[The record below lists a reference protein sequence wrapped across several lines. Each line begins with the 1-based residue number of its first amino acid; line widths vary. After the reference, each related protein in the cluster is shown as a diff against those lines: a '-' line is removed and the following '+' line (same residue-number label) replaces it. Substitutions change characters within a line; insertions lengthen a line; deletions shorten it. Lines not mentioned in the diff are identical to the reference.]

1 MSVCRLSVP
10 KVLLMIIGLAAS
22 AMLSSCASKPAAPA
36 VPVIA
41 DLGWPR
47 SFTSGGVTFTVY
59 QPQLRSWDQVRLT
72 AQAVVGTQPAGAP
85 EPHYGTASFSAMTTT
100 DKVLRTVTLDD
111 VAVAAVDFPAD
122 PTQATSYQAALGSWL
137 VTAARTLALDRLEAD
152 LAILNAQNNAVTQP
166 VQNTAPA
173 FLVSQKPSVLI
184 QVQGAPVFQA
194 TGTDGAERLVNTP
207 VLVVRTGGQLYLHLW
222 DGYLRSADLQG
233 PWTLAT
239 SVPSAVQ
246 SVEKSLGSSKSV
258 DLMTGRKDPKTGRTP
273 SLKTT
278 PVPDIVVAT
287 RPTSLVVFAGPPQ
300 WAPLD
305 GTQLMYAT
313 NTVSHVFQY
322 LPTQAYYVL
331 TSGRWF
337 TAPALS
343 GSWTFVANNGLPADF
358 ARIPVSSPKENVL
371 ASVAGTTQAQE
382 AVIANGIAQ
391 MTRVDSSS
399 VRMDPAPVFDGGDP
413 RLIPIEGTSLNYALN
428 CALPVIQTGPG
439 SWYSVQSGIWF
450 TAADSSGPWIVA
462 KSIPPAIY
470 TIPISSPLHWV
481 TYVRIY
487 QTAGDFVWV
496 GYTPGYYGTVLG
508 DSGTVVYGTG
518 YLYDPY
524 IGGIYVPAPV
534 TYGYDANL
542 AWTPWGGWGFGF
554 AAGWAWGASFTYWAV
569 PPPVPYWGA
578 YAGWTA
584 NRFGGVTAWGPGGW
598 AATTGNVYHNW
609 GNWSGV
615 SHTEA
620 GFNAYTGQAG
630 VQQWGHAYNSVTGTL
645 AVGTRGAVENVY
657 SGNYSTTAR
666 GAIYDPKTGI
676 GAVGTE
682 GSIGNVNSDR
692 SAQYARG
699 SVVNPN
705 TGQTERAAG
714 VRTADGDGIYHVG
727 NSTFA
732 SDNGNIYRS
741 SQGAWQ
747 QYDRSGNSWSSVNDS
762 TARQSLDNTWA
773 RSSAG
778 SVRSYAWSG
787 MRSTGFSR
795 PAGGFG
801 GFGGFRGGGF
811 RR

>member
-1 MSVCRLSVP
+1 MST
-10 KVLLMIIGLAAS
+10 I
-22 AMLSSCASKPAAPA
+22 
-36 VPVIA
+36 
-41 DLGWPR
+41 
-47 SFTSGGVTFTVY
+47 
-59 QPQLRSWDQVRLT
+59 
-72 AQAVVGTQPAGAP
+72 
-85 EPHYGTASFSAMTTT
+85 

-111 VAVAAVDFPAD
+111 VAVAAVDIPAD

-194 TGTDGAERLVNTP
+194 IGTDGAERLVNTP

-222 DGYLRSADLQG
+222 DGYLKSTDLQG
-233 PWTLAT
+233 TWTLAT

-278 PVPDIVVAT
+278 PIPDIVVAT
-287 RPTSLVVFAGPPQ
+287 RSTSLVVFAGPPQ

-358 ARIPVSSPKENVL
+358 ARIPVNSAKENVL

-584 NRFGGVTAWGPGGW
+584 NRFGG
-598 AATTGNVYHNW
+598 
-609 GNWSGV
+609 
-615 SHTEA
+615 
-620 GFNAYTGQAG
+620 
-630 VQQWGHAYNSVTGTL
+630 
-645 AVGTRGAVENVY
+645 
-657 SGNYSTTAR
+657 
-666 GAIYDPKTGI
+666 
-676 GAVGTE
+676 
-682 GSIGNVNSDR
+682 
-692 SAQYARG
+692 
-699 SVVNPN
+699 
-705 TGQTERAAG
+705 
-714 VRTADGDGIYHVG
+714 
-727 NSTFA
+727 
-732 SDNGNIYRS
+732 
-741 SQGAWQ
+741 
-747 QYDRSGNSWSSVNDS
+747 
-762 TARQSLDNTWA
+762 
-773 RSSAG
+773 
-778 SVRSYAWSG
+778 
-787 MRSTGFSR
+787 
-795 PAGGFG
+795 
-801 GFGGFRGGGF
+801 FRRGGF